1 MSKRVFLAAPFKGTI
16 KEKQSIMK
24 EQEKKRIEDLILFL
38 EEKGL
43 EVDNA
48 HKREEWGA
56 NFMSPDQCTKL
67 DYDAIKECDLFIAFP
82 GVPVSPG
89 THIEIGWASAM
100 GKEIIL
106 LLAEKEENY
115 AYLIRGLHTVSNV
128 HYIIYN
134 EEKEYLQ
141 KLDLYLDGENNEV

>member
-1 MSKRVFLAAPFKGTI
+1 MNKRVFLAAPFKGIIVKNT
-16 KEKQSIMK
+16 SIMK
-24 EQEKKRIEDLILFL
+24 EQEKKTIENLISFL
-38 EEKGL
+38 EEKGW

-48 HKREEWGA
+48 HRREGWGA

-67 DYDAIKECDLFIAFP
+67 DYDAIKECDLLIAFP
-82 GVPVSPG
+82 GLPASPG

-100 GKEIIL
+100 GKKIIL

-134 EEKEYLQ
+134 DEKEYLE
-141 KLDLYLDGENNEV
+141 KLELYLKGSNNEI

>member
-1 MSKRVFLAAPFKGTI
+1 
-16 KEKQSIMK
+16 
-24 EQEKKRIEDLILFL
+24 
-38 EEKGL
+38 
-43 EVDNA
+43 
-48 HKREEWGA
+48 
-56 NFMSPDQCTKL
+56 MSPDQCTKL